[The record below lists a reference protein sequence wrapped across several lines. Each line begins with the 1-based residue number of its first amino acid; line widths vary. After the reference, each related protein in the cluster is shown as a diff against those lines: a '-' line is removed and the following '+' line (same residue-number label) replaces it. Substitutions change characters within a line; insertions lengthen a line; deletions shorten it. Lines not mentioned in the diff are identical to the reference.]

1 MRYLGGKSKI
11 RNEVSTFL
19 RLCNIDNRAYFE
31 PFVGGAWIL
40 QEMGGNRVTSDGND
54 SLIAM
59 YKSLQNGWI
68 PPDHVTE
75 DEWSVYRELDEIQ
88 KDPMQSFCRIGCGFA
103 GDWNGGYAKDSSEKS
118 YAKSTKNSLLKQL
131 PSIKNVEFIY
141 GLYNEHNPKNM
152 LIYCDPPYEGT
163 TEYGAMGKFN
173 HEEFWQTIR
182 KWVKDGNI
190 VVISE
195 YNAPKD
201 FVCVKEIESQMGL
214 TTVEDGISTRGIRI
228 EKLFMHKSQA
238 NLVESNSMF

>member
-11 RNEVSTFL
+11 RKEVSSFL
-19 RLCNIDNRAYFE
+19 RLCNIDNRTYFE

-40 QEMGGNRVTSDGND
+40 GEMGGNRIASDGND

-68 PPDHVTE
+68 PPDYVSE
-75 DEWSVYRELDEIQ
+75 NLYKEVKAKMELDS
-88 KDPMQSFCRIGCGFA
+88 PLTAFVGFGCSFA
-103 GDWNGGYAKDSSEKS
+103 GKWFGGYARNSSGNS
-118 YAKSTKNSLLKQL
+118 YAKITKNSLLKQL
-131 PSIKNVEFIY
+131 PLIKNVEFVY
-141 GLYNEHNPKNM
+141 GLYNEHKPKNM

-173 HEEFWQTIR
+173 HEEFWDTIR
-182 KWVKDGNI
+182 NWIKNNNI

-195 YNAPKD
+195 YNAPED
-201 FVCVKEIESQMGL
+201 FVCVKSIESRMGL
-214 TTVEDGISTRGIRI
+214 TTVEDEISTRGIRI
-228 EKLFMHKSQA
+228 EKLFMHNSQV